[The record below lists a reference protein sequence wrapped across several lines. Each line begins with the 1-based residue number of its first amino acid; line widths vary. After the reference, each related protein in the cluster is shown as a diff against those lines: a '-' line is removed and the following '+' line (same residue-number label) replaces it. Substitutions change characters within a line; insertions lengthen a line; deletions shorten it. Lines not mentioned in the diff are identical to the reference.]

1 MMASDPRATIAGI
14 ACVLGAV
21 TAFSIN
27 DVAIKFL
34 SGGYALH
41 QIVLIRSV
49 IGLGLMIGVFMPLAG
64 GTAALRMRR
73 LHLHLARALMIV
85 LTNTLFFLAIAV
97 MPLGEG
103 VAIFFVAPL
112 IITALSVVFL
122 AEKVGPRRWFAVL
135 AGLAGVVIVMRPG
148 TDAMQPAALLVLGS
162 ALAYAGGNILVRR
175 LGGTESALAM
185 TVSVQLTFI
194 VVGALMGLAFGDG
207 AFAQGEGVLA
217 FLLRPW
223 VWPDAGDALILLAS
237 GVASAT
243 GAFLMAQAY
252 RLCDAALAAPFE
264 YASLP
269 LAVLWGAFIFG
280 ERPDLVA
287 WAGMALIL
295 GSGLYVAFR
304 ELQIDRARRRG

>member
-1 MMASDPRATIAGI
+1 MIQSDPRATVVGI
-14 ACVLGAV
+14 ACILGAV

-41 QIVLIRSV
+41 QIVLIRSL
-49 IGLGLMIGVFMPLAG
+49 IGLAFLIGVFMPFAG
-64 GTAALRMRR
+64 GLAALRMRR
-73 LHLHLARALMIV
+73 LHLHLARALLIV

-112 IITALSVVFL
+112 IITVLSLVFL
-122 AEKVGPRRWFAVL
+122 AEKVGPRRWFAVV

-148 TDAMQPAALLVLGS
+148 TEAMQPAALLVLGS

-207 AFAQGEGVLA
+207 ALAQGEGVLA

-223 VWPDAGDALILLAS
+223 VWPDAGDAAILLAS
-237 GVASAT
+237 GLASAT
-243 GAFLMAQAY
+243 GAFLVSQAY

-264 YASLP
+264 YAALP
-269 LAVLWGAFIFG
+269 LAVLWGGFIFG
-280 ERPDLVA
+280 ERPDA
-287 WAGMALIL
+287 FGWAGMALIL
-295 GSGLYVAFR
+295 ASGLYVAFR
-304 ELQIDRARRRG
+304 ELQLDRARRRA